1 VTPAVDPNM
10 AIALCL
16 ANGLTHGSLELP
28 SALVPVEARVALMLQ
43 IDKPL
48 LVDVN
53 GVAQWEDFGS
63 QLRAIAEASASQMA
77 KLSSELDRVAVA
89 LTLWSGCIMAAKS
102 IAMETRSGQNTST
115 GRTQQFTL
123 IDNVALQNKLF
134 SAGVEAAPSF
144 KAARGEE
151 ISLDGVPDTSPVRR
165 HVDRIQGG
173 A

>member
-1 VTPAVDPNM
+1 M
-10 AIALCL
+10 AIALSL
-16 ANGLTHGSLELP
+16 ANGIAHGSLELP
-28 SALVPVEARVALMLQ
+28 SALFSVDARVELMLQ

-53 GVAQWEDFGS
+53 GVEQWEDFGS
-63 QLRAIAEASASQMA
+63 HLRAIAEASASRMPE
-77 KLSSELDRVAVA
+77 LSSELDRVAVA
-89 LTLWSGCIMAAKS
+89 LMLWSGCIMAAKS
-102 IAMETRSGQNTST
+102 IAMETRSGENTPA
-115 GRTQQFTL
+115 GRAQQFAV
-123 IDNVALQNKLF
+123 IDNVARQNQLF

-165 HVDRIQGG
+165 YVDRIQGG